1 MPSHY
6 IYIRARHNLATINK
20 NKLAF
25 VFFVDAQITLPYLH
39 IIETNKPELI
49 MVNLNEY
56 EGRHLRSDGE
66 TCFNSLDG
74 SDVAAWLK
82 SKGYTVVSNGDT
94 GRNGYAETACGW
106 RVSTNGY
113 VRRV

>member
-1 MPSHY
+1 M
-6 IYIRARHNLATINK
+6 I
-20 NKLAF
+20 
-25 VFFVDAQITLPYLH
+25 
-39 IIETNKPELI
+39 
-49 MVNLNEY
+49 NLNEY
-56 EGRHLRSDGE
+56 EGRFIRSYGE

-74 SDVAAWLK
+74 SYVAAWLQ

-113 VRRV
+113 VRRVSLVLSVIEYQTNHNKPE

>member
-1 MPSHY
+1 MTPMPEPMCWLGLDTENM
-6 IYIRARHNLATINK
+6 I
-20 NKLAF
+20 
-25 VFFVDAQITLPYLH
+25 
-39 IIETNKPELI
+39 
-49 MVNLNEY
+49 NLNEY
-56 EGRHLRSDGE
+56 EGRFIRSYGE

-74 SDVAAWLK
+74 SDVAAWLQ

-113 VRRV
+113 VRRVSLVLSVIEYQTNHNKPE